1 MINNKLIITIL
12 ICFILINNL
21 PTISIKKNQNS
32 KSSFIDQSY
41 DSFEI
46 TRTNKKH
53 INNNNNI
60 HKPKKKNSR
69 KNINIIAAYLMFA
82 SKKKKF

>member
-21 PTISIKKNQNS
+21 TTISIKKNQNS

-46 TRTNKKH
+46 TKTNKKH
-53 INNNNNI
+53 I
-60 HKPKKKNSR
+60 KT
-69 KNINIIAAYLMFA
+69 
-82 SKKKKF
+82 KFNQRQ

>member
-1 MINNKLIITIL
+1 MINNKLIITFL

-21 PTISIKKNQNS
+21 TTISIKKNQIS

-46 TRTNKKH
+46 TRTKKH
-53 INNNNNI
+53 INNNNNK
-60 HKPKKKNSR
+60 HKPKKNNSR
-69 KNINIIAAYLMFA
+69 KNINIISAYLKFA
-82 SKKKKF
+82 SEKKKF